1 MFAFDKVLKPNVS
14 QEFVY
19 TVSAKPIV
27 AGKEIHLSY
36 EPAHN
41 ISVLFTYA
49 GMGFISTPSY
59 ILIYKIAPNN

>member
-36 EPAHN
+36 GPAHN
-41 ISVLFTYA
+41 ILVLFTYA
-49 GMGFISTPSY
+49 GMGFYPHHHTY
-59 ILIYKIAPNN
+59 